1 MQRDK
6 CKQTLCLEC
15 SRSHNSGS
23 LGQRMEMMQLICAG
37 LYEER
42 AVTRTLIVL
51 WQEQSMKMC
60 FDA

>member
-1 MQRDK
+1 
-6 CKQTLCLEC
+6 
-15 SRSHNSGS
+15 
-23 LGQRMEMMQLICAG
+23 MEMMQLICAG